1 MAELS
6 KTSPQEKASGE
17 QSKKQDTKEEIETRV
32 KELREEIYGQ
42 LESTN
47 APPEVAE
54 RINQIFNDTVA
65 AIPPDP
71 QIPIYQRATIATTMT
86 KLKEQL
92 EAVLHSFN
100 ANKEISD
107 KFMHPVE
114 AAEKQAKEEDQKKQT
129 AQPGGPSQSQEQ
141 TRAKNQAEQA
151 EHEAKRGR

>member
-100 ANKEISD
+100 ANKDITD
-107 KFMHPVE
+107 KFIQPVE
-114 AAEKQAKEEDQKKQT
+114 EAEKQAREEDHKKQT
-129 AQPGGPSQSQEQ
+129 AQPGGPS
-141 TRAKNQAEQA
+141 
-151 EHEAKRGR
+151 